1 MKDMMNVMSKF
12 LSIGMSSKDLVKA
25 ITWNPAKALRRIIS
39 FVREINSDGVI
50 EIKIYKITDMK
61 LRKILAAAVILFITL
76 TGFYSPASAQ
86 EIDIL
91 LKGGQLIDPRNKI
104 DAKMD
109 VGITNGKISLVA
121 PDIAVDRAKKVIDVK
136 GLVVSPG
143 LIDIHV
149 HVFAGT
155 NRDQHYMD
163 GPNSLPP
170 DGFTFRSGVTTV
182 VDAGSSGW
190 RSFPLFKMNIIDQS
204 KTRVLAFLNIVGDGM
219 GAKEQDSMDMSPV
232 MAARFAEYYK
242 DDIVGF
248 KVAHYNGLQS
258 IPVDS
263 AVMAGKLSNRPVM
276 IDWRGLPPSN
286 SLKSLLMEQ
295 MRPGD
300 IFTHMY
306 HAGKRST
313 SAPFYKEALVDENG
327 KVKQY
332 VKDAQNRGVIFDVGH
347 GGNGFVFSQAIPSLK
362 QGLYPNSI
370 SSDLHI
376 GNMNAGMKDMNNIM
390 SKFLNMGM
398 SLYDVILKST
408 WNPAQIIKRPEL
420 GHLSPGAGADIAV
433 LKLQNGDFGYID
445 SHGYVMKGTQKL
457 ETELTFRAGKIEWD
471 LNGRG
476 ATKMEEK

>member
-1 MKDMMNVMSKF
+1 MNSK
-12 LSIGMSSKDLVKA
+12 I
-25 ITWNPAKALRRIIS
+25 IRISIS
-39 FVREINSDGVI
+39 F
-50 EIKIYKITDMK
+50 
-61 LRKILAAAVILFITL
+61 L
-76 TGFYSPASAQ
+76 TGILLSVSSAVYAQ
-86 EIDIL
+86 GYDIL
-91 LKGGQLIDPRNKI
+91 LKGGHLIDPKNSI
-104 DAKMD
+104 NEKMD
-109 VGITNGKISLVA
+109 IAISEGKIALVA
-121 PDIAVDRAKKVIDVK
+121 SDISPSSAKKVIDVK
-136 GLVVSPG
+136 GLIITPG

-149 HVFAGT
+149 HIFAGT
-155 NRDQHYMD
+155 NKEQHYMD

-170 DGFTFRSGVTTV
+170 DGFTLRAGVTTV

-190 RSFPLFKMNIIDQS
+190 RSFPLFKKNVIDQS

-219 GAKEQDSMDMSPV
+219 GANEQDSTDMSPI

-263 AVMAGKLSNRPVM
+263 AVKAGRLSNRPVM

-286 SLKSLLMEQ
+286 SLEKLLMNHL
-295 MRPGD
+295 RPGD
-300 IFTHMY
+300 ILTHMY

-313 SAPFYKEALVDENG
+313 TAPFYKEALVDENG

-332 VKDAQNRGVIFDVGH
+332 VKDSQNRGVIFDVGH
-347 GGNGFVFSQAIPSLK
+347 GGNGFVFSQAMPSLK

-398 SLYDVILKST
+398 SLYDVILRST
-408 WNPAQIIKRPEL
+408 WNPAQYIKRPEL
-420 GHLSPGAGADIAV
+420 GHLSQGSGADIAV
-433 LKLQNGDFGYID
+433 FNLRNGEFGLLD
-445 SHGYVMKGTQKL
+445 SHGYVLKGTQKL
-457 ETELTFRAGKIEWD
+457 ETELTIRAGKIEWD

-476 ATKMEEK
+476 ATKLEIK

>member
-1 MKDMMNVMSKF
+1 MNPKIIYIS
-12 LSIGMSSKDLVKA
+12 
-25 ITWNPAKALRRIIS
+25 IS
-39 FVREINSDGVI
+39 F
-50 EIKIYKITDMK
+50 
-61 LRKILAAAVILFITL
+61 L
-76 TGFYSPASAQ
+76 TGILLSVSSVVYAQ
-86 EIDIL
+86 GYDIL
-91 LKGGQLIDPRNKI
+91 LKGGHLIDPKNSI
-104 DAKMD
+104 DKKMD
-109 VGITNGKISLVA
+109 VAISEGKIVLVA
-121 PDIAVDRAKKVIDVK
+121 ADISPSSAKKVIDVK
-136 GLVVSPG
+136 GLIIAPG

-155 NRDQHYMD
+155 NKEQHYMD

-170 DGFTFRSGVTTV
+170 DGFTFRAGVTTV

-190 RSFPLFKMNIIDQS
+190 RSFPLFKKNVIDQS

-219 GAKEQDSMDMSPV
+219 GANEQDSTDMSPI

-263 AVMAGKLSNRPVM
+263 AVKAGRLSNRPVM

-286 SLKSLLMEQ
+286 SLEKLLMNHL
-295 MRPGD
+295 RPGD
-300 IFTHMY
+300 ILTHMY

-332 VKDAQNRGVIFDVGH
+332 VKDSQNRGVIFDVGH
-347 GGNGFVFSQAIPSLK
+347 GGNGFVFSQAMPSLK

-370 SSDLHI
+370 SSDLHV

-398 SLYDVILKST
+398 SLYDVILRST
-408 WNPAQIIKRPEL
+408 WNPAQYIKRLEL
-420 GHLSPGAGADIAV
+420 GHLSQGSGADIAV
-433 LKLQNGDFGYID
+433 FNLRNGEFGLLD
-445 SHGYVMKGTQKL
+445 SHGYVLKGTQKL
-457 ETELTFRAGKIEWD
+457 ETELTIRAGKIEWD

-476 ATKMEEK
+476 ATKLEIK